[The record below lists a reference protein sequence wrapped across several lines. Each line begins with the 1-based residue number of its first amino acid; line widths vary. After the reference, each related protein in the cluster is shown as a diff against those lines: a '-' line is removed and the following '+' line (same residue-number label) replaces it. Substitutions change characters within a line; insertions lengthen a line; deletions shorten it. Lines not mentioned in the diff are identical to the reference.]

1 MMWVEVIRIL
11 KNEDLEGNLLLPA
24 ARGLVSKSAVTVG
37 GGTGP
42 EKSSEL
48 DQPEKQTLEVEMKWQ
63 S

>member
-1 MMWVEVIRIL
+1 MEEIWIL
-11 KNEDLEGNLLLPA
+11 KNEDLGGNLLLPA
-24 ARGLVSKSAVTVG
+24 ARDLVSKSAVTVG

-48 DQPEKQTLEVEMKWQ
+48 DQPEKQTLEVEVKGQ